1 MTNNRYKKI
10 IRTSVVGIIVNIVL
24 VVFKMIV
31 GLLANSISIVLDA
44 VNNLSDV
51 LSSVITIAGTKLSS
65 KAPDKEH
72 PYGHG
77 RIEYLTAV
85 AISLIALLAGA
96 VSLKESVIKIFY
108 PEETNYSAASLI
120 IVAAA
125 VAAKLFIGK
134 YVKSVGVKLNSQS
147 LIASG
152 TDAFS
157 DAVLSFGTLVTALV
171 GMIWS
176 VNLEGIMGAVI
187 SVFIL
192 KAGLEILTDTLNSII
207 GVRFDSKITESL
219 KDKINSFDEVK
230 GTYDLALHSYG
241 PTNIIGT
248 AHIEVDDN
256 MTAREIHKLS
266 RKISAQV
273 LFEFGIILTIGI
285 YASNDSAEFKELKST
300 VENVVAKYPEILQM
314 HGFYAED
321 NVKYAMFDLVVDFD
335 SDSEEIRENVMKD
348 LNKVCPEYIFDIIMD
363 SDYSD

>member
-1 MTNNRYKKI
+1 MINNRNQKI
-10 IRTSVVGIIVNIVL
+10 IRTSIIGIAVNVVL

-31 GLLANSISIVLDA
+31 GFLANSISIVLDA

-51 LSSVITIAGTKLSS
+51 LSSVITIVGTKLSS
-65 KAPDKEH
+65 KAPDKKH

-96 VSLKESVIKIFY
+96 VSLKESVVKIFY

-120 IVAAA
+120 VVAAA

-157 DAVLSFGTLVTALV
+157 DAVLSLGTFVTALV

-187 SVFIL
+187 SVFII
-192 KAGLEILTDTLNSII
+192 KAGVEILTDTLNSII
-207 GVRFDSKITESL
+207 GVRFDSELTESL
-219 KDKINSFDEVK
+219 KEKINSFDEVK
-230 GTYDLALHSYG
+230 GTYDLTLHSYG

-273 LFEFGIILTIGI
+273 MFEFGIILTVGI
-285 YASNDSAEFKELKST
+285 YASNDSAQFKELKST
-300 VENVVAKYPEILQM
+300 VENVVSKYPEILQM

-321 NVKYAMFDLVVDFD
+321 NVKYAMFDLVIDFE
-335 SDSEEIRENVMKD
+335 SNQEEIRENVMKD
-348 LNKVCPEYIFDIIMD
+348 LNEICPEYIFDIIID

>member
-1 MTNNRYKKI
+1 MNNRNKKI
-10 IRTSVVGIIVNIVL
+10 IRTSIVGILVNVVL
-24 VVFKMIV
+24 VIFKMIV

-51 LSSVITIAGTKLSS
+51 LSSVITIVGTKLSS
-65 KAPDKEH
+65 KAPDKKH

-85 AISLIALLAGA
+85 AISVIALLAGA
-96 VSLKESVIKIFY
+96 VSLKESAVKIFF
-108 PEETNYSAASLI
+108 PDETNYSIASLI
-120 IVAAA
+120 VVAAA
-125 VAAKLFIGK
+125 VAAKFFCGK
-134 YVKSVGVKLNSQS
+134 YVKSMGVKLNSQS

-157 DAVLSFGTLVTALV
+157 DAVRSFGTLITAIV
-171 GMIWS
+171 GMIWG
-176 VNLEGIMGAVI
+176 VNLEGVMGAII
-187 SVFIL
+187 SVFII
-192 KAGLEILTDTLNSII
+192 KAGGEILTDTLNSII
-207 GVRFDSKITESL
+207 GVRFDSELTESL
-219 KDKINSFDEVK
+219 KAKINSFDEVR
-230 GTYDLALHSYG
+230 GTDDLTLHSYG

-266 RKISAQV
+266 RKISAEV
-273 LFEFGIILTIGI
+273 MFEFGIILTVGI
-285 YASNDSAEFKELKST
+285 YASNDSDGFKELKST

-321 NVKYAMFDLVVDFD
+321 NIKYAMFDLVVDFE
-335 SDSEEIRENVMKD
+335 SDSEEIRKAVMKD
-348 LNKVCPEYIFDIIMD
+348 LNEVCPEYIFDIIMD